1 MAYNPYENVLKVMD
15 EAAQILGYSE
25 SDIEP
30 LKYPEREL
38 KVSVP
43 VVMDDGSTRV
53 FEGYRIQHS
62 TSRGPAKGGIRF
74 HPAVNNDEVKALA
87 AWMTFKCAVVN
98 IPYGGGKGG
107 VVCDPHELSERELR
121 AITRRFTAAIMPLIG
136 PDQDIPAPDVGSN
149 AAVMGWMMDTYS
161 MLKGHCV
168 HGVVT
173 GKPIELGG
181 ALGRNEATGRGVMF
195 TTRNIMKKM
204 GMEMK
209 GTDVAVQ
216 GMGNVGSITAK
227 LLHQEGM
234 KVVAV
239 SDVSGGVYKKDGLDI
254 PAILAY
260 LGKDRKNLLS
270 GYEEEGM
277 TRITNEELLEL
288 PVTVLVPAALENQIN
303 GTNADKIQAKLI
315 VEAANGP
322 TAAEADPILNDKGV
336 VCWSVTDPAFGFRSL
351 EPKWDGVEKP
361 VTVDSPCTFG
371 YFAEIPDNGND
382 AILNYCRREHVTD
395 PGASVQ
401 LLKPGAYTLAVSVG
415 RADGRPLIALPLENG
430 IDRVYPVG
438 KITVAE

>member
-195 TTRNIMKKM
+195 TTRNIMKKL

-239 SDVSGGVYKKDGLDI
+239 SDVSGGICNPEGLNV
-254 PAILAY
+254 PAILDY
-260 LGKDRKNLLS
+260 LSLNRKNLLKD
-270 GYEEEGM
+270 YNEEGM
-277 TRITNEELLEL
+277 SRITNEELLEL

-303 GTNADKIQAKLI
+303 GSNADKIRAKLI

-336 VCWSVTDPAFGFRSL
+336 VIVPDILSNAGGVVVSYFEWVQNIQSVSWTEEEVNAKL
-351 EPKWDGVEKP
+351 ERIMNNSFEAVYNIAQEKKVP
-361 VTVDSPCTFG
+361 LRT
-371 YFAEIPDNGND
+371 
-382 AILNYCRREHVTD
+382 
-395 PGASVQ
+395 
-401 LLKPGAYTLAVSVG
+401 GAY
-415 RADGRPLIALPLENG
+415 LIAV
-430 IDRVYPVG
+430 DRVVKAKKARAIWP
-438 KITVAE
+438 

>member
-1 MAYNPYENVLKVMD
+1 MAYNPYDNVLKVMD

-98 IPYGGGKGG
+98 IPFGGGKGG
-107 VVCDPHELSERELR
+107 VVCDPRQLSERELR

-136 PDQDIPAPDVGSN
+136 PEQDIPAPDVGSN
-149 AAVMGWMMDTYS
+149 ATVMGWMMDTYS

-195 TTRNIMKKM
+195 TTRNMMKKM
-204 GMEMK
+204 GLEMK

-239 SDVSGGVYKKDGLDI
+239 SDVSGGIYKEDGLDI

-270 GYEEEGM
+270 GYEEAGM
-277 TRITNEELLEL
+277 SRISNEELLEL

-303 GTNADKIQAKLI
+303 GSNADRIQAKLI
-315 VEAANGP
+315 IEAANGP
-322 TAAEADPILNDKGV
+322 TAADADPILNSKGIIVVPDILSNAGGV
-336 VCWSVTDPAFGFRSL
+336 VVSYFEWVQNIQSVSWTEEEVNAKL
-351 EPKWDGVEKP
+351 ERIMNNSFDAVYNIAQEKKVP
-361 VTVDSPCTFG
+361 MRT
-371 YFAEIPDNGND
+371 
-382 AILNYCRREHVTD
+382 
-395 PGASVQ
+395 
-401 LLKPGAYTLAVSVG
+401 GAY
-415 RADGRPLIALPLENG
+415 LIAV
-430 IDRVYPVG
+430 DRVVKAKKARAIWP
-438 KITVAE
+438 

>member
-43 VVMDDGSTRV
+43 VVMDDGRTRV

-239 SDVSGGVYKKDGLDI
+239 SDVSGGIYKKEGLDI

-270 GYEEEGM
+270 GYEEDGM

-322 TAAEADPILNDKGV
+322 TAAEADPILNEKGV
-336 VCWSVTDPAFGFRSL
+336 VIVPDILSNAGGVVVSYFEWVQNIQSVSWTEEEVNAKL
-351 EPKWDGVEKP
+351 ERIMNNSFEAVYNIAQEKKVP
-361 VTVDSPCTFG
+361 LRT
-371 YFAEIPDNGND
+371 
-382 AILNYCRREHVTD
+382 
-395 PGASVQ
+395 
-401 LLKPGAYTLAVSVG
+401 GAY
-415 RADGRPLIALPLENG
+415 LIAV
-430 IDRVYPVG
+430 DRVVKAKKARAIWP
-438 KITVAE
+438 

>member
-195 TTRNIMKKM
+195 TTRNIMKKL

-336 VCWSVTDPAFGFRSL
+336 VIVPDILSNAGGVVVSYFEWVQNIQSVSWTEEEVNAKL
-351 EPKWDGVEKP
+351 ERIMNNSFEAVYNIAQEKKVP
-361 VTVDSPCTFG
+361 LRT
-371 YFAEIPDNGND
+371 
-382 AILNYCRREHVTD
+382 
-395 PGASVQ
+395 
-401 LLKPGAYTLAVSVG
+401 GAY
-415 RADGRPLIALPLENG
+415 LIAV
-430 IDRVYPVG
+430 DRVVKAKKARAIWP
-438 KITVAE
+438 

>member
-43 VVMDDGSTRV
+43 VEMDDGSTRV
-53 FEGYRIQHS
+53 FEGYRVQHS

-107 VVCDPHELSERELR
+107 VICDPHKLSERELR

-136 PDQDIPAPDVGSN
+136 PEQDIPAPDVGTN

-195 TTRNIMKKM
+195 TTRNIMKKL

-209 GTDVAVQ
+209 GADVAVQ

-239 SDVSGGVYKKDGLDI
+239 SDVSGGVYKKNGLDI

-260 LGKDRKNLLS
+260 LGKDRRNLLS
-270 GYEEEGM
+270 GYEEDGM
-277 TRITNEELLEL
+277 SRITNEELLEL

-303 GTNADKIQAKLI
+303 GSNADKIRAKLI

-336 VCWSVTDPAFGFRSL
+336 VIVPDILSNAGGVVVSYFEWVQNIQSVSWTEEEVNAKL
-351 EPKWDGVEKP
+351 ERIMNNSFDAVYNIAQEKKVP
-361 VTVDSPCTFG
+361 LRT
-371 YFAEIPDNGND
+371 
-382 AILNYCRREHVTD
+382 
-395 PGASVQ
+395 
-401 LLKPGAYTLAVSVG
+401 GAY
-415 RADGRPLIALPLENG
+415 LIAV
-430 IDRVYPVG
+430 DRVVKAKKARAIWP
-438 KITVAE
+438 

>member
-43 VVMDDGSTRV
+43 VEMDDGSTRV
-53 FEGYRIQHS
+53 FEGYRVQHS

-107 VVCDPHELSERELR
+107 VICDPHKLSERELR

-136 PDQDIPAPDVGSN
+136 PEQDIPAPDVGTN

-195 TTRNIMKKM
+195 TTRNIMKKL

-260 LGKDRKNLLS
+260 LGKDRRNLLS
-270 GYEEEGM
+270 GYEEDGM
-277 TRITNEELLEL
+277 SRITNEELLEL

-303 GTNADKIQAKLI
+303 GSNADKIRAKLI

-336 VCWSVTDPAFGFRSL
+336 VIVPDILSNAGGVVVSYFEWVQNIQSVSWTEEEVNAKL
-351 EPKWDGVEKP
+351 ERIMNNSFDAVYNIAQEKKVP
-361 VTVDSPCTFG
+361 LRT
-371 YFAEIPDNGND
+371 
-382 AILNYCRREHVTD
+382 
-395 PGASVQ
+395 
-401 LLKPGAYTLAVSVG
+401 GAY
-415 RADGRPLIALPLENG
+415 LIAV
-430 IDRVYPVG
+430 DRVVKAKKARAIWP
-438 KITVAE
+438 

>member
-239 SDVSGGVYKKDGLDI
+239 SDVSGGIYKKEGLDI

-270 GYEEEGM
+270 GYEEDGM

-322 TAAEADPILNDKGV
+322 TAAEADPILNEKGV
-336 VCWSVTDPAFGFRSL
+336 VIVPDILSNAGGVVVSYFEWVQNIQSVSWTEEEVNAKL
-351 EPKWDGVEKP
+351 ERIMNNSFDAVYNIAQEKKVP
-361 VTVDSPCTFG
+361 LRT
-371 YFAEIPDNGND
+371 
-382 AILNYCRREHVTD
+382 
-395 PGASVQ
+395 
-401 LLKPGAYTLAVSVG
+401 GAY
-415 RADGRPLIALPLENG
+415 LIAV
-430 IDRVYPVG
+430 DRGVKAKKARAIWP
-438 KITVAE
+438 

>member
-239 SDVSGGVYKKDGLDI
+239 SDVSGGIYKKDGLDI

-270 GYEEEGM
+270 GYEEDGM

-322 TAAEADPILNDKGV
+322 TAAEADPILNEKGV
-336 VCWSVTDPAFGFRSL
+336 VIVPDILSNAGGVVVSYFEWVQNIQSVSWTEEEVNAKL
-351 EPKWDGVEKP
+351 ERIMNNSFEAVYNIAQEKKVP
-361 VTVDSPCTFG
+361 LRT
-371 YFAEIPDNGND
+371 
-382 AILNYCRREHVTD
+382 
-395 PGASVQ
+395 
-401 LLKPGAYTLAVSVG
+401 GAY
-415 RADGRPLIALPLENG
+415 LIAV
-430 IDRVYPVG
+430 DRVVKAKKARAIWP
-438 KITVAE
+438 

>member
-43 VVMDDGSTRV
+43 VEMDDGSIRV
-53 FEGYRIQHS
+53 FEGYRVQHS

-107 VVCDPHELSERELR
+107 VICDPHELSERELR

-136 PDQDIPAPDVGSN
+136 PEQDIPAPDVGTN

-195 TTRNIMKKM
+195 TTRNIMKKL

-239 SDVSGGVYKKDGLDI
+239 SDVSGGIYKEDGLDI

-260 LGKDRKNLLS
+260 LGKDRRNLLS
-270 GYEEEGM
+270 GYEEDGM
-277 TRITNEELLEL
+277 SRITNEELLEL

-303 GTNADKIQAKLI
+303 GSNADKIRAKLI

-336 VCWSVTDPAFGFRSL
+336 VIVPDILSNAGGVVVSYFEWVQNIQSVSWTEEEVNAKL
-351 EPKWDGVEKP
+351 ERIMNNSFDAVYNIAQEKKVP
-361 VTVDSPCTFG
+361 LRT
-371 YFAEIPDNGND
+371 
-382 AILNYCRREHVTD
+382 
-395 PGASVQ
+395 
-401 LLKPGAYTLAVSVG
+401 GAY
-415 RADGRPLIALPLENG
+415 LIAV
-430 IDRVYPVG
+430 DRVVKAKKARAIWP
-438 KITVAE
+438 

>member
-43 VVMDDGSTRV
+43 VEMDDGSIRV
-53 FEGYRIQHS
+53 FEGYRVQHS

-107 VVCDPHELSERELR
+107 VICDPHELSERELR

-136 PDQDIPAPDVGSN
+136 PEQDIPAPDVGTN

-195 TTRNIMKKM
+195 TTRNIMKKL

-239 SDVSGGVYKKDGLDI
+239 SDVSGGVYKKNGLDI

-260 LGKDRKNLLS
+260 LGKDRRNLLS
-270 GYEEEGM
+270 GYEEDGM
-277 TRITNEELLEL
+277 SRITNEELLEL

-303 GTNADKIQAKLI
+303 GSNADKIRAKLI

-336 VCWSVTDPAFGFRSL
+336 VIVPDILSNAGGVVVSYFEWVQNIQSVSWTEEEVNAKL
-351 EPKWDGVEKP
+351 ERIMNNSFDAVYNIAQEKKVP
-361 VTVDSPCTFG
+361 LRT
-371 YFAEIPDNGND
+371 
-382 AILNYCRREHVTD
+382 
-395 PGASVQ
+395 
-401 LLKPGAYTLAVSVG
+401 GAY
-415 RADGRPLIALPLENG
+415 LIAV
-430 IDRVYPVG
+430 DRVVKAKKARAIWP
-438 KITVAE
+438 

>member
-239 SDVSGGVYKKDGLDI
+239 SDVSGGIYKKEGLDI

-270 GYEEEGM
+270 GYEEDGM
-277 TRITNEELLEL
+277 THITNEELLEL

-322 TAAEADPILNDKGV
+322 TAAEADPILNEKGV
-336 VCWSVTDPAFGFRSL
+336 VIVPDILSNAGGVVVSYFEWVQNIQSVSWTEEEVNAKL
-351 EPKWDGVEKP
+351 ERIMNNSFEAVYNIAQEKKVP
-361 VTVDSPCTFG
+361 LRT
-371 YFAEIPDNGND
+371 
-382 AILNYCRREHVTD
+382 
-395 PGASVQ
+395 
-401 LLKPGAYTLAVSVG
+401 GAY
-415 RADGRPLIALPLENG
+415 LIAV
-430 IDRVYPVG
+430 DRVVKAKKARAIWP
-438 KITVAE
+438 

>member
-1 MAYNPYENVLKVMD
+1 MAYNPYDNVLKVMD

-239 SDVSGGVYKKDGLDI
+239 SDVSGGIYKKEGLDI

-270 GYEEEGM
+270 GYEEDGM

-322 TAAEADPILNDKGV
+322 TAAEADPILNEKGV
-336 VCWSVTDPAFGFRSL
+336 VIVPDILSNAGGVVVSYFEWVQNIQSVSWTEEEVNAKL
-351 EPKWDGVEKP
+351 ERIMNNSFEAVYNIAQEKKVP
-361 VTVDSPCTFG
+361 LRT
-371 YFAEIPDNGND
+371 
-382 AILNYCRREHVTD
+382 
-395 PGASVQ
+395 
-401 LLKPGAYTLAVSVG
+401 GAY
-415 RADGRPLIALPLENG
+415 LIAV
-430 IDRVYPVG
+430 DRVVKAKKARAIWP
-438 KITVAE
+438 

>member
-270 GYEEEGM
+270 GYEKEGM

-322 TAAEADPILNDKGV
+322 TAAEADPILNEKGV
-336 VCWSVTDPAFGFRSL
+336 VIVPDILSNAGGVVVSYFEWVQNIQSVSWTEEEVNAKL
-351 EPKWDGVEKP
+351 ERIMNNSFDAVYNIAQEKKVP
-361 VTVDSPCTFG
+361 LRT
-371 YFAEIPDNGND
+371 
-382 AILNYCRREHVTD
+382 
-395 PGASVQ
+395 
-401 LLKPGAYTLAVSVG
+401 GAY
-415 RADGRPLIALPLENG
+415 LIAV
-430 IDRVYPVG
+430 DRVVKAKKARAIWP
-438 KITVAE
+438 

>member
-62 TSRGPAKGGIRF
+62 TSRRPAKGGIRF

-239 SDVSGGVYKKDGLDI
+239 SDVSGGIYKKEGLDI

-270 GYEEEGM
+270 GYEEDGM

-322 TAAEADPILNDKGV
+322 TAAEADPILNEKGV
-336 VCWSVTDPAFGFRSL
+336 VIVPDILSNAGGVVVSYFEWVQNIQSVSWTEEEVNAKL
-351 EPKWDGVEKP
+351 ERIMNNSFEAVYNIAQEKKVP
-361 VTVDSPCTFG
+361 LRT
-371 YFAEIPDNGND
+371 
-382 AILNYCRREHVTD
+382 
-395 PGASVQ
+395 
-401 LLKPGAYTLAVSVG
+401 GAY
-415 RADGRPLIALPLENG
+415 LIAV
-430 IDRVYPVG
+430 DRVVKAKKARAIWP
-438 KITVAE
+438 

>member
-43 VVMDDGSTRV
+43 VEMDDGSIRV
-53 FEGYRIQHS
+53 FEGYRVQHS
-62 TSRGPAKGGIRF
+62 TSRGPAKGGVRF

-107 VVCDPHELSERELR
+107 VICDPHELSERELR

-136 PDQDIPAPDVGSN
+136 PEQDIPAPDVGTN

-195 TTRNIMKKM
+195 TTRNIMKKL

-260 LGKDRKNLLS
+260 LGKDRRNLLS
-270 GYEEEGM
+270 GYEEDGM
-277 TRITNEELLEL
+277 SRITNEELLEL

-303 GTNADKIQAKLI
+303 GSNADKIRAKLI

-336 VCWSVTDPAFGFRSL
+336 VIVPDILSNAGGVVVSYFEWVQNIQSVSWTEEEVNAKL
-351 EPKWDGVEKP
+351 ERIMNNSFDAVYNIAQEKKVP
-361 VTVDSPCTFG
+361 LRT
-371 YFAEIPDNGND
+371 
-382 AILNYCRREHVTD
+382 
-395 PGASVQ
+395 
-401 LLKPGAYTLAVSVG
+401 GAY
-415 RADGRPLIALPLENG
+415 LIAV
-430 IDRVYPVG
+430 DRVVKAKKARAIWP
-438 KITVAE
+438 